1 MKVIPK
7 DVRYARKCYFC
18 GRSHSNKN
26 PVEFQLDVHETKIP
40 AEERKFL
47 GGGVY
52 CFREGLEE
60 EWMAT

>member
-18 GRSHSNKN
+18 GRSHNDKN
-26 PVEFQLDVHETKIP
+26 PVEFHLDVQETRIP
-40 AEERKFL
+40 EEERKFL

-52 CFREGLEE
+52 CCRECLEK
-60 EWMAT
+60 EWMAK